1 MHGPQNGTAMQAT
14 QALRSHM
21 LAMQTQR
28 PPDHPGGARLKVSDL
43 RALLLESGRQGQ
55 QAGGSGDFVQQ
66 LAAKYGV
73 SAQLLQNVLK
83 YNHLP
88 GRGNSSSETETDRLG
103 FRSEE
108 TST

>member
-1 MHGPQNGTAMQAT
+1 M
-14 QALRSHM
+14 QALRSDM
-21 LAMQTQR
+21 LVMQTQR
-28 PPDHPGGARLKVSDL
+28 PPDQPGGARLKVSDL
-43 RALLLESGRQGQ
+43 RALLLESGRHGQ
-55 QAGGSGDFVQQ
+55 QANCSGDLVQQ

-73 SAQLLQNVLK
+73 SAQLLKNVLK

-88 GRGNSSSETETDRLG
+88 GRGGSGEREPDRLG